1 MTPRGGVG
9 SLGTSLSNY
18 SISYAKGTLTVSA
31 RPLTIT
37 ANDQSRTYGD
47 AKDLGTSLFTTGV
60 GQLVNSDTIA
70 SVTLSSA
77 GAAVTAAKGS
87 YDITPSAAV
96 ASLGTS
102 LSNYSISYA
111 KGTLTVNARPLTITA
126 KDQSKTYGDVF
137 IFAVT
142 EFSTGLGQLV
152 NSDTIASVTLS
163 SVGAAATAGKGSY
176 DITPSA
182 AGASPGTSLTH
193 SPIHSP
199 NSPPTRHPTP

>member
-37 ANDQSRTYGD
+37 ANDQSKTYGD

-77 GAAVTAAKGS
+77 GTAVTAA
-87 YDITPSAAV
+87 
-96 ASLGTS
+96 
-102 LSNYSISYA
+102 
-111 KGTLTVNARPLTITA
+111 
-126 KDQSKTYGDVF
+126 
-137 IFAVT
+137 
-142 EFSTGLGQLV
+142 
-152 NSDTIASVTLS
+152 
-163 SVGAAATAGKGSY
+163 KGSY

-182 AGASPGTSLTH
+182 AGASPGTSLSNHNINHPQRTPTVNTH
-193 SPIHSP
+193 
-199 NSPPTRHPTP
+199 